1 MFNWLKNLFFGKPAV
16 KAEPA
21 KPAPVSNSVFE
32 KEAISLSEAPHVEQ
46 QVAEQPKPK
55 KKRYYKPKAK
65 KTETQVPA
73 PDAKPKGR
81 KGPESR

>member
-21 KPAPVSNSVFE
+21 KPAPVSNAVFE

-46 QVAEQPKPK
+46 PKPK
-55 KKRYYKPKAK
+55 KKHYYKPKAK

-73 PDAKPKGR
+73 PDAKSKGR
-81 KGPESR
+81 KGPESK